1 MIIAASVVVIAVLA
15 VALWAT
21 LDSFEKSF
29 KNLDERVKA
38 IENKTWHPVVDFTLS
53 PSKASETFN
62 ITGEKWRISFTFTF
76 PRPGSVQ
83 LGYNLRVTNVDGY
96 IVGGLSGIELIGLR
110 DSGKGILYIQE
121 GQGEYSVEIGNLD
134 GDYTFSSSV
143 ETYY

>member
-15 VALWAT
+15 VALWTT
-21 LDSFEKSF
+21 LDSLEKSL

-38 IENKTWHPVVDFTLS
+38 IENKTWHPVGNFILS

-62 ITGEKWRISFTFTF
+62 ITGEKWRMSFTFNF

-83 LGYNLRVTNVDGY
+83 LGYNLRVTNIDGY
-96 IVGGLSGIELIGLR
+96 IVGGLSGAELLGLR
-110 DSGKGILYIQE
+110 DSGKGTLYIQE
-121 GQGEYSVEIGNLD
+121 GQGEYSVEIVNLD
-134 GDYTFSSSV
+134 GDYTLSFSV